1 MEKKNTPYSELE
13 LVEQLFRQ
21 YYKVLRAYAF
31 RFVNDWDVAEDI
43 VQDAFVALWS
53 KRSQVE
59 LEGAV
64 KAYLFKSVYNKSLN
78 HLTSKKY
85 TEEESVERFVNQ
97 LDTLKI
103 QESNQE
109 NILFMKEIQAEINY
123 FIETLPVQVKKVFV
137 LSRSYGLKTREVA
150 VQLNLSPKTVE
161 KHLSRALLELR
172 IHLKNKGLMSL
183 LFLLYLYSK

>member
-1 MEKKNTPYSELE
+1 MCSDLE

-21 YYKVLRAYAF
+21 YYKILRVYAF
-31 RFVNDWDVAEDI
+31 RFVNDWDAAEDI
-43 VQDAFVALWS
+43 VQDVFVALWN
-53 KRSQVE
+53 KREQVE

-85 TEEESVERFVNQ
+85 TEEESTEQFADR
-97 LDTLKI
+97 LDTLKV

-109 NILFMKEIQAEINY
+109 NTLFMKEIQAEIES
-123 FIETLPVQVKKVFV
+123 FMETLPNQVKKVFL
-137 LSRSYGLKTREVA
+137 LSRSYGLKNKEIA

-172 IHLKNKGLMSL
+172 IHLKSKGLMTISL
-183 LFLLYLYSK
+183 LFYFYSK